1 MNFKEFFRDKTRD
14 KLQKALRDI
23 GVNCSLSDRGIVEEQ
38 LFNPWHRTS
47 LGIIKINS
55 DYLIEYINIIKKW
68 GSKNDPPRWW
78 IYFAIPFQTSESK
91 KDYIEVKSI
100 RKKTLPIF
108 GKVVSVDWQYND
120 KGKILGNK
128 FINSPEINS
137 LSMQL
142 GNIKV
147 QSLHESFS
155 GYSIELEFKK
165 SVFPGLTAPN
175 ISMNINQWHTLNKI
189 AKLCIENRKELRS

>member
-1 MNFKEFFRDKTRD
+1 M
-14 KLQKALRDI
+14 
-23 GVNCSLSDRGIVEEQ
+23 
-38 LFNPWHRTS
+38 
-47 LGIIKINS
+47 
-55 DYLIEYINIIKKW
+55 
-68 GSKNDPPRWW
+68 
-78 IYFAIPFQTSESK
+78 
-91 KDYIEVKSI
+91 
-100 RKKTLPIF
+100 
-108 GKVVSVDWQYND
+108 SVDWQYND
-120 KGKILGNK
+120 AGKILGNK